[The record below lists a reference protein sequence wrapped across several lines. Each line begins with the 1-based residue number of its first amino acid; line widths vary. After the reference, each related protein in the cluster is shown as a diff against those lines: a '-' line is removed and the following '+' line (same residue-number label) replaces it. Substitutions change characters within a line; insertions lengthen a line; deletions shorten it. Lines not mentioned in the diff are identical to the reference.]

1 MTLEA
6 LSSRQMEP
14 PTMFPKHK
22 LIAFMYVVSD
32 IEISGMGCGVTWQSF
47 VYL

>member
-22 LIAFMYVVSD
+22 LIMFTYVVLD
-32 IEISGMGCGVTWQSF
+32 ITISGVGCWVTW
-47 VYL
+47 